1 EVESLRGR
9 QEILQV
15 SVHAQE
21 TARLTGEKDIE
32 AAHRETERV
41 LRHLETLES
50 EGRQLDGE
58 ATTTRQELAAL
69 EKRMA
74 LVSTREGDIER
85 DMTALRSGLESD
97 QADEASIVAQ
107 ATACRVDLATVLERV
122 EALGREIDSL
132 SEIGVEC
139 GVRLEE
145 ASNRRGQLLERREE
159 LGREQA
165 RTDDRA
171 REVGAERDRKE
182 RDVAVLAEEHARRLR
197 ERPGA
202 DGEMRG
208 G

>member
-1 EVESLRGR
+1 RLQALDREVAALRGAH
-9 QEILQV
+9 EFLQV

-32 AAHRETERV
+32 AAHREAERV
-41 LRHLETLES
+41 LRHLETVAT
-50 EGRQLDGE
+50 EGRQLEGE
-58 ATTTRQELAAL
+58 APTTRQELKAL
-69 EKRMA
+69 EERMA
-74 LVSTREGDIER
+74 LVTAREGDIER
-85 DMTALRSGLESD
+85 EMTALRSGLESD
-97 QADEASIVAQ
+97 QAEEASIVAQ

-139 GVRLEE
+139 GVRFEE
-145 ASNRRGQLLERREE
+145 ASNRRAQLLERREE

-182 RDVAVLAEEHARRLR
+182 REGAGRGEED
-197 ERPGA
+197 P
-202 DGEMRG
+202 
-208 G
+208 